1 MANFS
6 QLRRAVFASVSLAV
20 LSATASAQSDPLPD
34 PITIVVG
41 YAPGG
46 AADTTARLY
55 AEQLRKDGAGAVIVE
70 NKPGASG
77 RIGLNHVKDAKPDG
91 ATVYLVPSPLLTIFP
106 LTYKDPGYNVD
117 TDLRQ
122 LVSLVNIPTAVVTG
136 ANQPYDTMAE
146 YVDWIKQGT
155 GTAALGVA
163 TLGSSGHLGILA
175 VNQNHDLDIE
185 PVAYR
190 GASPMLVDVSSGEVS
205 IGWDAVASMMPLY
218 DSGKIKFIGV
228 SGDTRLEGLP
238 DVPTLA
244 EQGYP
249 EFKAATSYYGIVAPA
264 DTPDEVAAAIEQA
277 FMKASESESLKQQL
291 AGRGLIVAPQSG
303 VDMADRTKQELE
315 FWRPIVE
322 RTGISME

>member
-1 MANFS
+1 MTNFS
-6 QLRRAVFASVSLAV
+6 KLRRALIAGASLAV
-20 LSATASAQSDPLPD
+20 FSPTASAQPTRLPD

-77 RIGLNHVKDAKPDG
+77 RIGLNHVKDARPDG
-91 ATVYLVPSPLLTIFP
+91 ATVYLVPSPLMTIFP
-106 LTYKDPGYNVD
+106 LTYKDPGYDVD

-122 LVSLVNIPTAVVTG
+122 VVSLVNIPTAVVTG
-136 ANQPYDTMAE
+136 ADQPYDTMAE
-146 YVDWIKQGT
+146 YVEWIKQGA

-175 VNQNHDLDIE
+175 VNQNHGLDIE

-190 GASPMLVDVSSGEVS
+190 GASPMLVDVASGEVS

-228 SGDTRLEGLP
+228 SGDTRLESLP

-264 DTPDEVAAAIEQA
+264 DTPDDVAAAIEQA

-291 AGRGLIVAPQSG
+291 AGRGLMVAPQSG
-303 VDMADRTKQELE
+303 ADMAQRTQQELE

-322 RTGISME
+322 KTGISME